1 MSNTLVVKDNKN
13 FNFNIVE
20 PLKIFINIINE
31 NSNIQ
36 VDNKDLL
43 EIMTSD
49 ISKNIIKITSD
60 RKNNIV
66 SCNAINC
73 NLNKVSIE
81 ENEKK
86 LKTIRNLK
94 NNWNY
99 YGAKPI
105 TKEILDIAG
114 YLIKELV
121 IQPKIFPTANRSIQF
136 EYYDRMHPNKYLE
149 FEIVNKKNIKMYQ
162 KQQNNISSSSIIDC
176 NNIREINNIIIG
188 FYGIKR

>member
-1 MSNTLVVKDNKN
+1 MPNAFVVKDNKI
-13 FNFNIVE
+13 FNFNVFD
-20 PLKIFINIINE
+20 PLKIFTNIINE

-36 VDNKDLL
+36 VDNKYLL
-43 EIMTSD
+43 EITTSD
-49 ISKNIIKITSD
+49 IPKNIIKISSD

-66 SCNAINC
+66 LDNIIDC

-81 ENEKK
+81 DNEKK
-86 LKTIRNLK
+86 LEIIRNLK

-105 TKEILDIAG
+105 SKEILNIAS
-114 YLIKELV
+114 YLIKELI
-121 IQPKIFPTANRSIQF
+121 IQPKIFPTANGSIQL

-149 FEIVNKKNIKMYQ
+149 FEIIDRKNIKMYQ
-162 KQQNNISSSSIIDC
+162 KQQNNISASSIIDYD
-176 NNIREINNIIIG
+176 NIQKINNIIIR

>member
-1 MSNTLVVKDNKN
+1 MPNTLVVKDNKD

-20 PLKIFINIINE
+20 PLKIYINIINV

-43 EIMTSD
+43 EITTPD
-49 ISKNIIKITSD
+49 ISKNTIKITSVK
-60 RKNNIV
+60 KNNIV
-66 SCNAINC
+66 LDNVINF

-86 LKTIRNLK
+86 LEAIRNLK

-105 TKEILDIAG
+105 TKEILDIAS
-114 YLIKELV
+114 YFIKELV

-149 FEIVNKKNIKMYQ
+149 FEIINKKNIKMYQ
-162 KQQNNISSSSIIDC
+162 RQQNNMSASSIIDY

>member
-20 PLKIFINIINE
+20 PLKIYINIINV

-43 EIMTSD
+43 EITTPD
-49 ISKNIIKITSD
+49 ISKNIIKITPD

-66 SCNAINC
+66 LDNVINC

-81 ENEKK
+81 DNEKK
-86 LKTIRNLK
+86 LEVIRNLK

-105 TKEILDIAG
+105 TKEILYIAN

-121 IQPKIFPTANRSIQF
+121 IQPKIFPTANGSIQL
-136 EYYDRMHPNKYLE
+136 EYYDRMHTNKYLE
-149 FEIVNKKNIKMYQ
+149 FEIINKKNIKMYQ
-162 KQQNNISSSSIIDC
+162 KQQNN
-176 NNIREINNIIIG
+176 N
-188 FYGIKR
+188 K

>member
-1 MSNTLVVKDNKN
+1 NKY
-13 FNFNIVE
+13 
-20 PLKIFINIINE
+20 
-31 NSNIQ
+31 
-36 VDNKDLL
+36 LL
-43 EIMTSD
+43 EITTSD

-66 SCNAINC
+66 LDNIIDC

-81 ENEKK
+81 DNEKK
-86 LKTIRNLK
+86 LEIIRNLK

-105 TKEILDIAG
+105 SKKIINIVS
-114 YLIKELV
+114 YLIKELI
-121 IQPKIFPTANRSIQF
+121 IQPKIFPTANGSIQL

-149 FEIVNKKNIKMYQ
+149 FEVINRKNIKMYQ
-162 KQQNNISSSSIIDC
+162 KRQNNISASSIIDYD
-176 NNIREINNIIIG
+176 NIQKINNIIIR